1 MELNQDKIN
10 APIALCESSFIEELK
25 LAVEAER
32 LPIQF
37 TVSDIKQWMESDHIR
52 KSDGTLYQ
60 EISTELLLNYS
71 QNTPITKKR
80 KQKVLYTSKNS
91 RIFSFN
97 PF

>member
-1 MELNQDKIN
+1 MESNQDKI
-10 APIALCESSFIEELK
+10 ATPIVLCESSFIEEMK

-37 TVSDIKQWMESDHIR
+37 TVSDIKQWVKSDHIR
-52 KSDGTLYQ
+52 KPDGTLYQ
-60 EISTELLLNYS
+60 EISNELLLNYS

-91 RIFSFN
+91 RMFSFN

>member
-1 MELNQDKIN
+1 MECNQAKITT
-10 APIALCESSFIEELK
+10 PLILCEASFIEELK

-37 TVSDIKQWMESDHIR
+37 TAADIKEWVKSDHIT
-52 KSDGTLYQ
+52 KSDGTLYP
-60 EISTELLLNYS
+60 EISTEMLLNYS

-80 KQKVLYTSKNS
+80 KRKVLYTHKNS